1 MKRLNQLLRI
11 LLSSGMLALC
21 AAGCTTDGVD
31 DSRFGRP
38 GAVELV
44 LGVSVSG
51 DKALSRAMTAGQES
65 EVAELTALVFG
76 ADDDGY
82 RYTAKTQVKGP
93 GEYRILL
100 ERPVG
105 SGKERLYLVLLAN
118 LDEETRKLLPSSSDV
133 GVSGGTLLERIVS
146 VCEGRWPAQNAQGE
160 RVRYCG
166 SPLKYSFSE
175 ARQQKSLTVVELGE
189 KGALRVS
196 TRPLTPRRDL
206 CEIRGTLEEVTSR
219 AFYESVDAQAYMHV
233 VLTDEE
239 DAPGALARLR
249 AVYPNLLRVSRDNR
263 VARSLGQLPAMEEA
277 AAQSPLEL
285 FAAFY
290 ERRNGAPLSGAQKDI
305 LQKLIANIWEGEGCG
320 Q

>member
-11 LLSSGMLALC
+11 LLPSGVLALC

-31 DSRFGRP
+31 DSRSGRP

-65 EVAELTALVFG
+65 EVAELTALVFD

-146 VCEGRWPAQNAQGE
+146 VCEDRWPAQNAQGE
-160 RVRYCG
+160 ELRPIPMWAQSGAFEIDRDTE
-166 SPLKYSFSE
+166 E
-175 ARQQKSLTVVELGE
+175 ADVKLAPVSL
-189 KGALRVS
+189 LR
-196 TRPLTPRRDL
+196 
-206 CEIRGTLEEVTSR
+206 
-219 AFYESVDAQAYMHV
+219 
-233 VLTDEE
+233 
-239 DAPGALARLR
+239 ALARLDLKIDDTALDGSGMTFTPTAFFVCNAR
-249 AVYPNLLRVSRDNR
+249 TSGRVSPDPAVFDASGRR
-263 VARSLGQLPAMEEA
+263 VTAPTVPSGSASGR
-277 AAQSPLEL
+277 
-285 FAAFY
+285 FAY
-290 ERRNGAPLSGAQKDI
+290 EIGRAHV
-305 LQKLIANIWEGEGCG
+305 
-320 Q
+320 

>member
-31 DSRFGRP
+31 DSRSGRP

-65 EVAELTALVFG
+65 EVAELTALVFD

-146 VCEGRWPAQNAQGE
+146 VCR
-160 RVRYCG
+160 
-166 SPLKYSFSE
+166 
-175 ARQQKSLTVVELGE
+175 
-189 KGALRVS
+189 
-196 TRPLTPRRDL
+196 TRR
-206 CEIRGTLEEVTSR
+206 
-219 AFYESVDAQAYMHV
+219 
-233 VLTDEE
+233 
-239 DAPGALARLR
+239 
-249 AVYPNLLRVSRDNR
+249 
-263 VARSLGQLPAMEEA
+263 ARSCARFPCGR
-277 AAQSPLEL
+277 SPGPSRSTGI
-285 FAAFY
+285 
-290 ERRNGAPLSGAQKDI
+290 RRRPT
-305 LQKLIANIWEGEGCG
+305 
-320 Q
+320 

>member
-11 LLSSGMLALC
+11 LLPSGVLALC

-31 DSRFGRP
+31 DSRSGRP

-65 EVAELTALVFG
+65 EVAELTALVFD

-118 LDEETRKLLPSSSDV
+118 LDE
-133 GVSGGTLLERIVS
+133 
-146 VCEGRWPAQNAQGE
+146 
-160 RVRYCG
+160 
-166 SPLKYSFSE
+166 
-175 ARQQKSLTVVELGE
+175 
-189 KGALRVS
+189 
-196 TRPLTPRRDL
+196 
-206 CEIRGTLEEVTSR
+206 
-219 AFYESVDAQAYMHV
+219 
-233 VLTDEE
+233 
-239 DAPGALARLR
+239 
-249 AVYPNLLRVSRDNR
+249 
-263 VARSLGQLPAMEEA
+263 
-277 AAQSPLEL
+277 
-285 FAAFY
+285 
-290 ERRNGAPLSGAQKDI
+290 
-305 LQKLIANIWEGEGCG
+305 
-320 Q
+320 